1 MESAKRLITPSAMME
16 EHYGTGVGA
25 QKAPWADSSIPI
37 SASEARGFDRRSY
50 VKGAIG
56 ALALCCAVVG
66 AVLAYTG
73 QLSTQLGV
81 AGSRLGAISQS
92 SIQSPGEPMKF
103 TVDFTCVPADVRALA
118 STKSPYSFDF
128 SKVVGA
134 KLIVKEMQP
143 ELWFRTGVE
152 MTKVKNGVFTVQTN
166 KVGEH
171 DEYGFALYT
180 NEIAYRFGKW
190 EGPKIPR
197 HFFEM
202 GGVSDV
208 GRCSNVTAGKNPCMR
223 AAPLAIADR
232 HPDPH
237 GGCVVNVGGSGFYNR
252 IMYPSQKRQDNY
264 WVFGTCMSKCPGAAS
279 SAGATASLALPQAHA
294 VPKEARVPK
303 EEPHHAF
310 EVRKAVGGGVAAVSK
325 SAVDNDKI
333 HVEQVDDDLHHLQAL
348 QRELH
353 ETLRHEKTL
362 QSEILRIS
370 QKKIA

>member
-81 AGSRLGAISQS
+81 AGSRLGAISHS

-118 STKSPYSFDF
+118 STKSPYPFDF

-143 ELWFRTGVE
+143 ELWFRTGIE

-264 WVFGTCMSKCPGAAS
+264 WVFGTCMSKCPGAAQQLLLLCRRRTRCLRRRACRRRS
-279 SAGATASLALPQAHA
+279 PTTRLRCARLSAAASLP
-294 VPKEARVPK
+294 
-303 EEPHHAF
+303 
-310 EVRKAVGGGVAAVSK
+310 
-325 SAVDNDKI
+325 SAN
-333 HVEQVDDDLHHLQAL
+333 
-348 QRELH
+348 
-353 ETLRHEKTL
+353 LRLTTTRSTWSRL
-362 QSEILRIS
+362 TMTCTIFRRSRGS
-370 QKKIA
+370 STRR